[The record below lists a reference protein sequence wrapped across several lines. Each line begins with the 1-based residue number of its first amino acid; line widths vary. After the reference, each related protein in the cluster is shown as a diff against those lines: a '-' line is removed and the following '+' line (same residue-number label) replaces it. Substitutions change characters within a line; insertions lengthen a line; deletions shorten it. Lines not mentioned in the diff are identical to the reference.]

1 MNHKSYNSGEV
12 IFREGS
18 FGETMY
24 EITSGSVAIIARYGT
39 PDEQR
44 LATLGVGEIFGEMGL
59 VEYYERSATAVALED
74 GTSVDEI
81 GSDEFIA
88 YLQHQPDRV
97 LSIMGQLSARVKA
110 TKARY
115 DEACRTVYDAIEV
128 EKAGVKRE
136 RDLRTRL
143 SDMIR
148 AFTHSA

>member
-1 MNHKSYNSGEV
+1 MNHKSFNSGEV

-24 EITSGSVAIIARYGT
+24 EITAGSVAIIAGYGT
-39 PDEQR
+39 PDEQK
-44 LATLGVGEIFGEMGL
+44 LATLGAGEIFGEMGL

-88 YLQHQPDRV
+88 YLQNQPDRV
-97 LSIMGQLSARVKA
+97 LSIMSQLSARVRA
-110 TKARY
+110 TQARY
-115 DEACRTVYDAIEV
+115 EDACRTVYDAIEV
-128 EKAGVKRE
+128 ERAGATRGHE
-136 RDLRTRL
+136 LRSRL

-148 AFTHSA
+148 QLIRYA